1 MDGILHK
8 EFNTSDYSFEFGKKK
23 RSLSENNSFYY
34 GMPYKIYSSTP
45 NYKYKNKTCNYF
57 LLFSIT
63 RNN

>member
-23 RSLSENNSFYY
+23 RSLSENSSLYY

-45 NYKYKNKTCNYF
+45 NYKYKNKNCNYF